1 MIETVS
7 ARNIEPSP
15 ASGLGSAR
23 LRPVRIAWLN
33 FLRQCRW
40 VVGLLLVSAAW
51 AASAADAPTVAE
63 SSSASDS
70 KLRQM
75 MERVQMRNRGAASS
89 AGGTGYAQAIPRE
102 RLQERTRLMRTG
114 EAALTRLELDKASN
128 AFDRAALIQR
138 AADTE
143 IALVRAYMQGGQ
155 YRRALASGAHTAGAH
170 LDVVAGSALYAW
182 LLSAGGQGVIGRHLL
197 NEAQARIPNHP
208 IVTRVQMQWRSGA
221 PVATGVLLA
230 VPTRL
235 APYSSGP
242 ALPRRAQVA
251 GSALL
256 LADGRQALAPLALVA
271 KDNATPMWVRNGMG
285 LLTPATVV
293 ARLPDIGVAL
303 LKLEKSLPVAKASG
317 VAANEAFPGS
327 AGFAVEYTANSSA
340 EAAWPLLHTGRIAQ
354 RAGRCTRPLAGGC
367 DLRKRIENHAPVD
380 HPALTAPSGK
390 AMGERRTR
398 RTLNALAIKMPCVSA
413 SPSSTPRY

>member
-23 LRPVRIAWLN
+23 LRPVRVGWLI

-114 EAALTRLELDKASN
+114 EAALARLELDKASN
-128 AFDRAALIQR
+128 AFNRAALIQR

-143 IALVRAYMQGGQ
+143 IALVRAYMQSGQ

-221 PVATGVLLA
+221 PA
-230 VPTRL
+230 
-235 APYSSGP
+235 
-242 ALPRRAQVA
+242 RRW
-251 GSALL
+251 
-256 LADGRQALAPLALVA
+256 PLACCWPCPRDWHPTAVGPRCRA
-271 KDNATPMWVRNGMG
+271 
-285 LLTPATVV
+285 
-293 ARLPDIGVAL
+293 ARRWR
-303 LKLEKSLPVAKASG
+303 
-317 VAANEAFPGS
+317 AAPCCWLMADRR
-327 AGFAVEYTANSSA
+327 
-340 EAAWPLLHTGRIAQ
+340 WPRWHW
-354 RAGRCTRPLAGGC
+354 
-367 DLRKRIENHAPVD
+367 LRKTMPHRC
-380 HPALTAPSGK
+380 GC
-390 AMGERRTR
+390 
-398 RTLNALAIKMPCVSA
+398 AIAWAC
-413 SPSSTPRY
+413 